1 MTKNGVIIVAE
12 KIMVH
17 NKSTDMI
24 NWNAA
29 EDIKIYKEV
38 LVSLDV
44 LRTFHH

>member
-17 NKSTDMI
+17 NKSIDMI